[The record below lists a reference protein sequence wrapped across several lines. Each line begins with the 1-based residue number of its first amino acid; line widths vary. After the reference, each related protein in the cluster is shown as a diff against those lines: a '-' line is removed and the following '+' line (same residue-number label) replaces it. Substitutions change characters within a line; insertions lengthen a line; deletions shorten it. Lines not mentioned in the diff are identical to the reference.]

1 VKTIDF
7 SKYSSI
13 KIGPIAQVNIIDE
26 IKEENNSYTII
37 GGANNLLVS
46 PNPPKLAKLSK
57 KFDYIKEE
65 DGFLQIGGATPSGKV
80 VSYCKKNDIGGF
92 ELLQKLPGLM
102 GGIVKM
108 NAGLKEYEI
117 FNNLIAIKTAKGY
130 IDKKD
135 INFSYRHTEIDGII
149 YEAVFKKEGSFSQKL
164 FNYFEDLRKNQ
175 PTLPSA
181 GSCFK
186 NPKNNYAG
194 KLLQECGLKGYR
206 IGDVG
211 FSQKHANFLVNYKN
225 GTFKEAI
232 NLITLAKQK
241 VQEKFGI
248 ELELEIVVI

>member
-13 KIGPIAQVNIIDE
+13 KIGPFIQVNIIDE

-65 DGFLQIGGATPSGKV
+65 NGYLLIGSATPSGKV
-80 VSYCKKNDIGGF
+80 ISYCKKNDIGGF

-108 NAGLKEYEI
+108 NAGLKEHEI

-130 IDKKD
+130 INKKD
-135 INFSYRHTEIDGII
+135 INFSYRHTEINGIV
-149 YEAVFKKEGSFSQKL
+149 YEAVFKKEGSFNQKL

-186 NPKNNYAG
+186 NPPNDYAG
-194 KLLQECGLKGYR
+194 RLLQECELKGYR
-206 IGDVG
+206 VGGIG
-211 FSQKHANFLVNYKN
+211 FSEKHANFLVNYGN
-225 GTFKEAI
+225 GTFEDAMNLI
-232 NLITLAKQK
+232 NLAKK
-241 VQEKFGI
+241 RVQEKFCI
-248 ELELEIVVI
+248 ELELEIVVV